1 MSVAHLPLSAII
13 SVTAALLA
21 LAAWRYRS
29 TILRIRLAPTLFS
42 GARQDWTFS
51 HIAEIFP
58 TVEIPAATRRIPFPE
73 AEYQDLPESFDFE
86 GQSWDTDTFLEDTDT
101 AAMLVLKDGEIIH
114 ETYAGAGGRTDAGLA
129 VLVGCEKLCFRP
141 RRYRHRGR
149 PHPFDLRSVDGPC
162 TGPERLGL

>member
-1 MSVAHLPLSAII
+1 MAGGKFHRLPKAGRNQDRLPLFLKSGNAPAGLSLGSIVFVAHMPLSAII

-58 TVEIPAATRRIPFPE
+58 TVEIPAATRRTPFPE
-73 AEYQDLPESFDFE
+73 AASRVFRQV
-86 GQSWDTDTFLEDTDT
+86 G
-101 AAMLVLKDGEIIH
+101 
-114 ETYAGAGGRTDAGLA
+114 GA
-129 VLVGCEKLCFRP
+129 FRK
-141 RRYRHRGR
+141 G
-149 PHPFDLRSVDGPC
+149 
-162 TGPERLGL
+162 